1 MFDFIKN
8 ISSTELILIAI
19 ILIVIFG
26 PRLIKALGRTSG
38 ETVKEVKKI
47 KKEFT
52 KAIEIDDDNK
62 PSKN

>member
-8 ISSTELILIAI
+8 ISSTELIIILI
-19 ILIVIFG
+19 ILIVLFG

-38 ETVKEVKKI
+38 ETVKEVKQI

-62 PSKN
+62 SSKN